1 MLKALM
7 EYSNPDFLTYNTA
20 AVAPLWESGELA
32 MAEMWGSSMGGL
44 LDDEGSTPQV
54 VNNTVPANAPTVG
67 GDPIQLPL
75 YGGMVFL
82 LRKI

>member
-1 MLKALM
+1 M

-44 LDDEGSTPQV
+44 LDDSTPHKNIPVQFLQMLLLFQ
-54 VNNTVPANAPTVG
+54 